1 MVMKRDPS
9 GYGGL
14 LGADFIEYDAG
25 KCVVELIVSKEHLNI
40 GGTVHGG
47 VINGLLDIA
56 LSAAVTSAMLDK
68 AEKVVTL
75 QMNVN
80 FLRAGKLGDKLI
92 TTAEIVKMGSTI
104 INVEGEIKSA
114 EDNKLIAKASGDWFV
129 KSK

>member
-9 GYGGL
+9 GYGNL
-14 LGADFIEYDAG
+14 LGADFIEYNAG
-25 KCVVELIVSKEHLNI
+25 KCIVELIVSKEHLNI

-104 INVEGEIKSA
+104 IYVEGEIKSA

-129 KSK
+129 KSR

>member
-9 GYGGL
+9 GYGSL
-14 LGADFIEYDAG
+14 LGVDFIEYDAG
-25 KCVVELIVSKEHLNI
+25 KCVVELVVTKEHLNI

-47 VINGLLDIA
+47 VINGLLDIT

-104 INVEGEIKSA
+104 IYVEGEIKSA

-129 KSK
+129 KNK